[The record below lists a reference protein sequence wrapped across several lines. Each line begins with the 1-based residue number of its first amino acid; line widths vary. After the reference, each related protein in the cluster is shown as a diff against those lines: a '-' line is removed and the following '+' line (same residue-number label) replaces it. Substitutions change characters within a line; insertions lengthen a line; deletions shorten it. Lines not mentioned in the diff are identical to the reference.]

1 MLELRQRGGVRELVG
16 RFPYRAKAIMS
27 DRGRVRKETFNP
39 RAFDFSIN
47 QELDR
52 RIDILVGHDFGKPV
66 ASRQSGTLAIQDGDD
81 AVSFVAQLPNPAP
94 SWVDDMERSIEA
106 GIMTGLSPGFRIPP
120 RAVVPNAEVLIPEVG
135 NPGVAIRQ
143 INHAVL
149 REFSVVTSAA
159 YVEAA
164 VELRAEDMD
173 GWDYDEN
180 TDLIIPGAM
189 TIWL

>member
-1 MLELRQRGGVRELVG
+1 M
-16 RFPYRAKAIMS
+16 
-27 DRGRVRKETFNP
+27 GRVRKETFNP
-39 RAFDFSIN
+39 RAFDFAIN
-47 QELDR
+47 QEPAR

-66 ASRQSGTLAIQDGDD
+66 ASRQSGTLAITDGDD
-81 AVSFVAQLPNPAP
+81 AVNFIATLPNPAP

-120 RAVVPNAEVLIPEVG
+120 RAVVPNAEVLVPEVG
-135 NPGVAIRQ
+135 NAAVQIRE

-159 YVEAA
+159 YLEAA

-180 TDLIIPGAM
+180 TGLIIPGAM

>member
-1 MLELRQRGGVRELVG
+1 M
-16 RFPYRAKAIMS
+16 
-27 DRGRVRKETFNP
+27 
-39 RAFDFSIN
+39 
-47 QELDR
+47 
-52 RIDILVGHDFGKPV
+52 
-66 ASRQSGTLAIQDGDD
+66 
-81 AVSFVAQLPNPAP
+81 
-94 SWVDDMERSIEA
+94 
-106 GIMTGLSPGFRIPP
+106 
-120 RAVVPNAEVLIPEVG
+120 LIPEAG

-159 YVEAA
+159 YLEAA

-180 TDLIIPGAM
+180 TDLLIPGAM